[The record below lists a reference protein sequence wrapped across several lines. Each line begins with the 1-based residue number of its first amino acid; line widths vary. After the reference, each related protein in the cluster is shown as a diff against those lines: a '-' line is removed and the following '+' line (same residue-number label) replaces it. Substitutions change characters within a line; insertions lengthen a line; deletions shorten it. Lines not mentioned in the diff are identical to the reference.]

1 MSSRSH
7 SNPSPLLIERAR
19 QLRSATTPTEQ
30 LLWQALRGGQ
40 LGVVFRRQ
48 VPLGRYIAGFY
59 APAARLVVEV
69 DGGWHGGRRAADR
82 RRDEW
87 MRRRGYRVIRLSA
100 ALVQSNPGAA
110 AERIRDGL
118 MA

>member
-1 MSSRSH
+1 MSNRSQ
-7 SNPSPLLIERAR
+7 SDPSALLVERAR

-30 LLWQALRGGQ
+30 LLWQALRGGK

-48 VPLGRYIAGFY
+48 VPIGRYIADFY

-69 DGGWHGGRRAADR
+69 DGGWHRSRRAADR

-100 ALVQSNPGAA
+100 TFVQSNPGAA